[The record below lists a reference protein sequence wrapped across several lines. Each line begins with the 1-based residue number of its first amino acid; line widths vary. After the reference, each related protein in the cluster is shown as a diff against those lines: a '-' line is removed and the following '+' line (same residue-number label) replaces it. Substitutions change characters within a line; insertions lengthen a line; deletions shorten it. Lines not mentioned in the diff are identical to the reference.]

1 MRRGVATMLAL
12 AVLAVALAPISAL
25 ADGDPASDV
34 LLGENV
40 FYPYSPTVSPDLQQT
55 LNAETAATT
64 RAHYPIKVALIHEPA
79 DLGAITTLWG
89 KPQQYAN
96 FLDQEISFTATKQRV
111 LVVMPNGYGLRGLGP
126 AAQTAAASL
135 KRPGSGQVDDLARA
149 AIIALPKLT
158 AADGHPISTV
168 AVGSG
173 TGGTH
178 ADSVLTAVLIAA
190 TAIAAAAIVITVR
203 QRRARAR

>member
-1 MRRGVATMLAL
+1 MRYAATILAL
-12 AVLAVALAPISAL
+12 AALAVGLAAASAL

-40 FYPYSPTVSPDLQQT
+40 FYPYSPTVSPGLQQT

-64 RAHYPIKVALIHEPA
+64 RAPYPIKVALIHEPA

-89 KPQQYAN
+89 KPQQYPN
-96 FLDQEISFTATKQRV
+96 FLDQEISFTPTKQRL
-111 LVVMPNGYGLRGLGP
+111 LVVMPNGYGLKGLGP
-126 AAQTAAASL
+126 AAQTAAASM
-135 KRPGSGQVDDLARA
+135 KKAGGQIDDLARA
-149 AIIALPKLT
+149 AILALPKLT
-158 AADGHPISTV
+158 AADDHPIGTV

-178 ADSVLTAVLIAA
+178 ADRVLTAALV
-190 TAIAAAAIVITVR
+190 AAAAIVSAAMVITMR